1 MYGKKIGLLLPE
13 FKFGRA
19 GAVISNLAKR
29 RFYEAVKRRGESW
42 KNGDGTRVLLV
53 VDEAQALLSG
63 GTDDAAVLPVARSL
77 GLSAVWA
84 TQNIDGLQIALKD
97 KPALLEQILG
107 QFRSVVGLAVN
118 TEATCAF
125 LAGRLGS
132 TPRPVYSEV
141 PSPVA
146 DAAATVSGM
155 QLAAGAY
162 SAGTLMASV
171 SSTPEIV
178 GLRGRGLAGEAVDML
193 GKLAEKAGLENAY
206 KLLPA
211 ALREGEK
218 AGSAKIGTHENL
230 TAAEVR
236 NLTAQKFTALAVVNR
251 AGVDRRD
258 LIKLTPVF
266 SFAKEA

>member
-1 MYGKKIGLLLPE
+1 M
-13 FKFGRA
+13 
-19 GAVISNLAKR
+19 ISNLAKR

-42 KNGDGTRVLLV
+42 KNGDGARVLLV
-53 VDEAQALLSG
+53 VDECQALM
-63 GTDDAAVLPVARSL
+63 TDGEAEILPIARSL
-77 GLSAVWA
+77 GLSALFA
-84 TQNIDGLQIALKD
+84 TQNVDGLQIALKD
-97 KPALLEQILG
+97 KPAFLEQILG

-118 TEATCAF
+118 TDATCQF

-146 DAAATVSGM
+146 DAAATVAGM

-193 GKLAEKAGLENAY
+193 GKLAEKAGLDKAY

-230 TAAEVR
+230 TEKEVR

-266 SFAKEA
+266 SFAQEAK